1 MRRGAATDMP
11 RKCLTRGRVEAT
23 GSVLLVM
30 ALQGLHR
37 LDQSLGVTVDLD
49 YDNTGS
55 VVMNNEHPLLCPKH
69 TITVT

>member
-1 MRRGAATDMP
+1 MRRGAATDML
-11 RKCLTRGRVEAT
+11 RKCLTTGRVEAT

-37 LDQSLGVTVDLD
+37 FDQSLGVTVDLD

-55 VVMNNEHPLLCPKH
+55 VVMNNEDPLLCPKH